1 MTVRINDNR
10 TALAM
15 SSDDA
20 DRIFQEIAEMTIVAT
35 AAAAEFDKRLA
46 DIKAQAAEAR
56 SIYQKLL
63 APLETQLQDYISAH
77 PERFIKPRMRKTE
90 FGKYGLRTV
99 TNLQITDEVAAVMS
113 VKAQGIPAIVV
124 TEKLDKKAL
133 EKAISDGVTITGA
146 EIRSGEV
153 VKYDVKKE
161 LLDRIKK
168 G

>member
-1 MTVRINDNR
+1 MTTRINDNR
-10 TALAM
+10 AALAM
-15 SSDDA
+15 SSVDA
-20 DRIFQEIAEMTIVAT
+20 DLVFQQLAEVTIAAT
-35 AAAAEFDKRLA
+35 AAAAEYDQRIA
-46 DIKAQAAEAR
+46 DIKAEAAKAR
-56 SIYQKLL
+56 AEFLKIIN
-63 APLETQLQDYISAH
+63 PLEKQLQDYISAH
-77 PERFIKPRMRKTE
+77 PERFIKPRMRQTE